1 MGDAAHTIVLTIAGS
16 DSGGGAGIQAD
27 LKTFA
32 RFGVYGTSVITAV
45 TAQNTQGVRGW
56 ERVSPALVGAQIDA
70 VAEDLRPAAL
80 KSGMLGDAELV
91 RTVAAGIRR
100 HGLAPYVLDPVM
112 AATSGDALLT
122 PDAISAIVGELFPL
136 ASLVTP
142 NLDEVGLLLG
152 ERPRDVPAM
161 ERAARALVAEHGAR
175 AALVKGGHLAGDDL
189 VDVLFDGASMRRFS
203 HTRIATSS
211 THGTGCTLSAAIA
224 AALAL
229 AVPLHDAVELGL
241 EYVHKAIASAPGL
254 GSGTRAAESLRLR
267 RRGGLAP
274 RRSARLYVP
283 GVGEGSEQRAPIGR
297 AYSARSVARSSSVSC
312 SARTRGAMTDVGA
325 AWCDSPRA
333 CPSSCR
339 ATARTSSTE

>member
-1 MGDAAHTIVLTIAGS
+1 MAPRAYAAHLSFMGDAARMIVLTIAGS

-32 RFGVYGTSVITAV
+32 AMGVYGTSVITAV

-70 VAEDLRPAAL
+70 VAETCDRRRSRADAGRRGACAHGGRRDPAAQ
-80 KSGMLGDAELV
+80 A
-91 RTVAAGIRR
+91 
-100 HGLAPYVLDPVM
+100 APYVLDPVM

-142 NLDEVGLLLG
+142 NLDEVG
-152 ERPRDVPAM
+152 A
-161 ERAARALVAEHGAR
+161 AARRATARRAGDGARRTHVRRGVRAR

-211 THGTGCTLSAAIA
+211 THGTGMHC
-224 AALAL
+224 
-229 AVPLHDAVELGL
+229 
-241 EYVHKAIASAPGL
+241 
-254 GSGTRAAESLRLR
+254 R
-267 RRGGLAP
+267 RRSP
-274 RRSARLYVP
+274 RRWRSRCRCTTPRRAGALVRAQGDQQRRASIRHGPLNHLPEAARAV
-283 GVGEGSEQRAPIGR
+283 R
-297 AYSARSVARSSSVSC
+297 
-312 SARTRGAMTDVGA
+312 
-325 AWCDSPRA
+325 
-333 CPSSCR
+333 CR
-339 ATARTSSTE
+339 V

>member
-1 MGDAAHTIVLTIAGS
+1 MGEAARTIVLTIAGS

-32 RFGVYGTSVITAV
+32 RFGVFGTSVITAV

-70 VAEDLRPAAL
+70 VAEDLRPAAI

-100 HGLAPYVLDPVM
+100 HGLTPYVLDPVM

-122 PDAISAIVGELFPL
+122 PDAISAIMDELFPL

-152 ERPRDVPAM
+152 ERPCDVPAM

-175 AALVKGGHLAGDDL
+175 AALVKGGHLPGDDL
-189 VDVLFDGASMRRFS
+189 VDVLFDGAGIRRFS
-203 HTRIATSS
+203 HPRIATSS

-229 AVPLHDAVELGL
+229 AVPLRGAVELGL

-254 GSGTRAAESLRLR
+254 GSGHGPLNHFA
-267 RRGGLAP
+267 
-274 RRSARLYVP
+274 
-283 GVGEGSEQRAPIGR
+283 
-297 AYSARSVARSSSVSC
+297 
-312 SARTRGAMTDVGA
+312 
-325 AWCDSPRA
+325 
-333 CPSSCR
+333 
-339 ATARTSSTE
+339 